1 MSTTTFNTTSCIC
14 YRYLLLLSPHSRPT
28 LSTDPR
34 RLSTLPPTLSY
45 PAFWYVYFSTLLA
58 PLTSFFPLFFL
69 CFSYVCLL
77 FRLHFQVA
85 FSGGWRLAFGV
96 PVAFLG
102 LLFWVCFSGVGV
114 RRSGVLDFFA
124 FPGCIFWG
132 LAYGVPVVFG
142 SAFLGGGVWRS
153 GVFDFV
159 VFFLSQESQIFE
171 LNGCPWYYTASR

>member
-14 YRYLLLLSPHSRPT
+14 YRYLFLLSPNSRPS

-45 PAFWYVYFSTLLA
+45 PAFWYVYFSTLSA

-77 FRLHFQVA
+77 FRLHFLGVGVWRSA
-85 FSGGWRLAFGV
+85 FR
-96 PVAFLG
+96 
-102 LLFWVCFSGVGV
+102 LLFWVCFFG
-114 RRSGVLDFFA
+114 FA
-124 FPGCIFWG
+124 FLG
-132 LAYGVPVVFG
+132 LAYGVRVVFG

-153 GVFDFV
+153 GVFDFGV
-159 VFFLSQESQIFE
+159 FFFFLSQESQIFE